1 VTTDERSVAML
12 KVTVD
17 QRRCV
22 GNGCCAEI
30 APEVF
35 VMGDDSVASV
45 CENGRVLP
53 EGAAAVVPDRLEEA
67 VLEVVEECPAECVLV
82 EMAT

>member
-1 VTTDERSVAML
+1 ML
-12 KVTVD
+12 KVTVH

-35 VMGDDSVASV
+35 VMGDDGVAYVSEDGQV
-45 CENGRVLP
+45 LGRD
-53 EGAAAVVPDRLEEA
+53 AAAIVPAQLEDA
-67 VLEVVEECPAECVLV
+67 VLEAGEECPAECVCV
-82 EMAT
+82 ELAA